1 MMSDNHLHEKNS
13 VTDIEKDSALARDDL
28 SVIIPGDKHGWL
40 SHPLA
45 KSLLVW
51 GVEERGTVP
60 VPEEERMDT
69 QYYKIFFVWFS
80 MNFNILSFSSGTL
93 GPIVFGLGLRDSC
106 LVILF
111 FNILA
116 CALPAYLNTWG
127 PRTGMRQMIQSRY
140 SFGYFGIIIPAIL
153 NLIGLCG
160 FNILNG
166 ILGGQA
172 LASVSSN
179 MSWDVGIVIIF
190 VIALLISFMGYR
202 VLNWYERV
210 SWFPVLIAFLVALG
224 VGGKNLYMFN
234 QQNLHP
240 LLPFL
245 ASHLLLLGSSY
256 LSAMASDFTMY
267 YSPTVSRSTIF
278 WYAYLGYIVPIV
290 LLQCLGAAAVLAAP
304 NVPSWNEGYG
314 TEGNVG
320 GLLEAMLSPVGN
332 FGKFLTVLLSLSVT
346 GNIACTL
353 YSICFNFQVMIPAM
367 SKVPRYVFSIV
378 GTVIALPLSIV
389 GAHKF
394 YTALTNFL
402 SLIGYWASA
411 YGAVL
416 LVEHH
421 YFRKGDFSTYNHAI
435 WNVPGRLPWGAAAIT
450 ACILSFALIIPCMD
464 QVWYKGPIG
473 ATSGDVGFEVAFPLA
488 GILYVPLRKL
498 ELKYQN
504 TRY

>member
-1 MMSDNHLHEKNS
+1 
-13 VTDIEKDSALARDDL
+13 
-28 SVIIPGDKHGWL
+28 
-40 SHPLA
+40 
-45 KSLLVW
+45 
-51 GVEERGTVP
+51 VEERGTIP

-80 MNFNILSFSSGTL
+80 MNFNILSFSAGTL
-93 GPIVFGLGLRDSC
+93 GPIAFELGLRDSC

-190 VIALLISFMGYR
+190 IIALLISFMGYR

-224 VGGKNLYMFN
+224 VGGKNLYN
-234 QQNLHP
+234 AQP
-240 LLPFL
+240 VAP
-245 ASHLLLLGSSY
+245 ASAASILSFASVIAGFVITY
-256 LSAMASDFTMY
+256 SAMASDFTMY
-267 YSPTVSRSTIF
+267 YSPAVPRSKIF

-290 LLQCLGAAAVLAAP
+290 LLECLGAAAVLAAP
-304 NVPSWNEGYG
+304 NVPSWADGYG
-314 TEGNVG
+314 TDGNVG

-346 GNIACTL
+346 ANIACTL

-367 SKVPRYVFSIV
+367 TKVPRYVFSIV
-378 GTVIALPLSIV
+378 GTVIALPLSIA

-394 YTALTNFL
+394 YTTLTNFL

-411 YGAVL
+411 YGAIV

-450 ACILSFALIIPCMD
+450 AVILSFALIIPCMN
-464 QVWYKGPIG
+464 QVWYQGPIG
-473 ATSGDVGFEVAFPLA
+473 MTSGDIGFEVAFPLA
-488 GILYVPLRKL
+488 GLLYLPLRKL

-504 TRY
+504 TQY

>member
-1 MMSDNHLHEKNS
+1 MSDGHLHEKNS
-13 VTDIEKDSALARDDL
+13 DIDIEKDSASRDDP
-28 SVIIPGDKHGWL
+28 SVIIPGEKHGWV
-40 SHPLA
+40 SYPLA
-45 KSLLVW
+45 KSLLSW

-60 VPEEERMDT
+60 VPEEERTDT
-69 QYYKIFFVWFS
+69 QYYKIFFVCFS
-80 MNFNILSFSSGTL
+80 TGTL
-93 GPIVFGLGLRDSC
+93 GPVIFGLGLRDSC

-111 FNILA
+111 FNLLA

-179 MSWDVGIVIIF
+179 MSWNVGIVIIF
-190 VIALLISFMGYR
+190 IIALLISFMGYK

-224 VGGKNLYMFN
+224 VGGKNLYNVQPAEPATAVTILSF
-234 QQNLHP
+234 
-240 LLPFL
+240 
-245 ASHLLLLGSSY
+245 ASVIAGFVITY
-256 LSAMASDFTMY
+256 SAMASDFTMY

-278 WYAYLGYIVPIV
+278 WYAYFGYIVPII
-290 LLQCLGAAAVLAAP
+290 LLECLGAAAVLAAP

-389 GAHKF
+389 GAHRF
-394 YTALTNFL
+394 YATLTDFL

-411 YGAVL
+411 YGAIL

-421 YFRKGDFSTYNHAI
+421 YFRNGDFSTYDHAI

-450 ACILSFALIIPCMD
+450 ACVLSFALIIPCMN
-464 QVWYKGPIG
+464 QVWFQGPIG
-473 ATSGDVGFEVAFPLA
+473 ITSGDVGFEVAFPLA
-488 GILYVPLRKL
+488 GILYFPLRML
-498 ELKYQN
+498 ELNYQN

>member
-1 MMSDNHLHEKNS
+1 MPDNHLHEKNS
-13 VTDIEKDSALARDDL
+13 VTDLEKDSTSRDDF

-45 KSLLVW
+45 KSLLSW
-51 GVEERGTVP
+51 GVEERGIVP

-80 MNFNILSFSSGTL
+80 MNFNILSFSTGTL
-93 GPIVFGLGLRDSC
+93 GPIVFELGLRDSC

-111 FNILA
+111 FNLLA

-179 MSWDVGIVIIF
+179 MSWDVGIVIISI
-190 VIALLISFMGYR
+190 IALLISFMGYR

-224 VGGKNLYMFN
+224 VGGKNLFN
-234 QQNLHP
+234 AQP
-240 LLPFL
+240 AEP
-245 ASHLLLLGSSY
+245 ASAATILSFASVIAGFVITF
-256 LSAMASDFTMY
+256 SAMASDFTMY
-267 YSPTVSRSTIF
+267 YLPTVPRSTIF
-278 WYAYLGYIVPIV
+278 WCAYLGYVVPIV

-304 NVPSWNEGYG
+304 NVPSWSEGYG
-314 TEGNVG
+314 VEGNVG

-367 SKVPRYVFSIV
+367 SKVPRYIFSIV

-411 YGAVL
+411 YGAIL
-416 LVEHH
+416 IVEHH
-421 YFRKGDFSTYNHAI
+421 YFRKGDFSTYDHAI
-435 WNVPGRLPWGAAAIT
+435 WNAPGRLPWGAAAIT

-464 QVWYKGPIG
+464 QVWYQGPIG
-473 ATSGDVGFEVAFPLA
+473 IISGDVGFEVAFPLA
-488 GILYVPLRKL
+488 ALLYVPLRKL

-504 TRY
+504 TQY

>member
-1 MMSDNHLHEKNS
+1 MSDKHLHEKNS
-13 VTDIEKDSALARDDL
+13 VTDLEKDSTSRDDL
-28 SVIIPGDKHGWL
+28 SAIIPGDRQGWL

-45 KSLLVW
+45 RSLLSW

-80 MNFNILSFSSGTL
+80 MNFNILSFSAGTL
-93 GPIVFGLGLRDSC
+93 GPIAFGLGLRDSC

-116 CALPAYLNTWG
+116 
-127 PRTGMRQMIQSRY
+127 MIQSRY

-190 VIALLISFMGYR
+190 IIALLISFMGYR

-224 VGGKNLYMFN
+224 VGGKNLYN
-234 QQNLHP
+234 AQP
-240 LLPFL
+240 AAP
-245 ASHLLLLGSSY
+245 ASAATILSFASVIAGFVITY
-256 LSAMASDFTMY
+256 SAMASDFTMY
-267 YSPTVSRSTIF
+267 YSPTVPRSTIF

-290 LLQCLGAAAVLAAP
+290 SLQCLGAAAVLAAP

-346 GNIACTL
+346 SNIACTL

-389 GAHKF
+389 GAHRF
-394 YTALTNFL
+394 YAALTNFL

-411 YGAVL
+411 YGAIL

-421 YFRKGDFSTYNHAI
+421 YFRKGDFSTYHHAI

-450 ACILSFALIIPCMD
+450 AVLLSFALIIPCMN
-464 QVWYKGPIG
+464 QLWYQGPIG
-473 ATSGDVGFEVAFPLA
+473 MTSGDIGFEVAFPLA
-488 GILYVPLRKL
+488 AVLYIPLRKL

-504 TRY
+504 TQY

>member
-1 MMSDNHLHEKNS
+1 M
-13 VTDIEKDSALARDDL
+13 
-28 SVIIPGDKHGWL
+28 
-40 SHPLA
+40 
-45 KSLLVW
+45 
-51 GVEERGTVP
+51 
-60 VPEEERMDT
+60 
-69 QYYKIFFVWFS
+69 
-80 MNFNILSFSSGTL
+80 
-93 GPIVFGLGLRDSC
+93 
-106 LVILF
+106 
-111 FNILA
+111 
-116 CALPAYLNTWG
+116 PAYLNTWG

-172 LASVSSN
+172 LASVTTN
-179 MSWDVGIVIIF
+179 MSWNVGIVIIF
-190 VIALLISFMGYR
+190 IIALLISFMGYR

-224 VGGKNLYMFN
+224 VGGKNLYNAQPAEPATAGAILSF
-234 QQNLHP
+234 
-240 LLPFL
+240 
-245 ASHLLLLGSSY
+245 ASVIAGFVITY
-256 LSAMASDFTMY
+256 SAMASDFTMY

-314 TEGNVG
+314 VEGNVG

-353 YSICFNFQVMIPAM
+353 YSICFNFQVMIPAL

-378 GTVIALPLSIV
+378 GTAIALPLSIV
-389 GAHKF
+389 GAHTF
-394 YTALTNFL
+394 YAALTNFL

-411 YGAVL
+411 YGAILV
-416 LVEHH
+416 VEHH
-421 YFRKGDFSTYNHAI
+421 YFRKGDFSTYDHAI

-450 ACILSFALIIPCMD
+450 AAILSFALIIPSMD
-464 QVWYKGPIG
+464 QVWYQGPIG
-473 ATSGDVGFEVAFPLA
+473 ITSGDIGFEVAFPLA
-488 GILYVPLRKL
+488 AILYIPLRKL

-504 TRY
+504 TQY